1 MIGTRII
8 VRGFGL
14 LLGDVNGNINGD
26 ITIEGIVLIDASRE
40 RKRAGGREIA

>member
-14 LLGDVNGNINGD
+14 LLGDINGD
-26 ITIEGIVLIDASRE
+26 INIGGIVLIDASRE